1 MESIIGKKY
10 ILWREEYS
18 LGAYKDQFDIAHH
31 GYVVLDEFFVEVI
44 ETKDVKGM
52 WGSDVYQGL
61 KTITEN
67 GKIFTLNWNSFP
79 DDSMTPTY
87 YWDTIEDENGI
98 WQPVNA
104 IQALNHGLVHVDK
117 SGNRKIPEGVSFCD
131 KHKIFYDTACW
142 RCDYEKS

>member
-52 WGSDVYQGL
+52 
-61 KTITEN
+61 
-67 GKIFTLNWNSFP
+67 
-79 DDSMTPTY
+79 
-87 YWDTIEDENGI
+87 
-98 WQPVNA
+98 
-104 IQALNHGLVHVDK
+104 
-117 SGNRKIPEGVSFCD
+117 
-131 KHKIFYDTACW
+131 
-142 RCDYEKS
+142 